1 MATAI
6 LLETDK
12 LDDALSGRAGAPGL
26 LPAAGRPLVDYAARA
41 LAACG
46 DVERVVLAGPTAY
59 GQHAVATT
67 HCDETLLLD
76 DPVRTLVESLL
87 ERYGDCEELLL
98 WRPNA
103 PLLTTEMV
111 EHFLAHAPAE
121 AAVTVALVRA
131 ERVEAEMP
139 DLPPV
144 PTTALGPDNVTF
156 TPLMVIRPAALAN
169 HHALLSR
176 LVADSMAQAELV
188 KTLGVGFSIK
198 LKAGRARLDE
208 VARRVSEVI
217 GSPCVLQ
224 VAPHAE
230 LAVRVRTRAEYHWVR
245 ERLESA

>member
-6 LLETDK
+6 LLETDR
-12 LDDALSGRAGAPGL
+12 LDDGLSGRAGAPGL

-46 DVERVVLAGPTAY
+46 DVDRVVLAGPTAY
-59 GQHAVATT
+59 GQHAVATAHIDDT
-67 HCDETLLLD
+67 ILLD
-76 DPVRTLVESLL
+76 EPLRVLVEAVL

-98 WRPNA
+98 WRPNG

-131 ERVEAEMP
+131 ERVEDQLAE
-139 DLPPV
+139 LPPV
-144 PTTALGPDNVTF
+144 PSTVFGPDAVTF
-156 TPLMVIRPAALAN
+156 SPLMVIRPAALAA
-169 HHALLSR
+169 HHALLGR
-176 LVADSMAQAELV
+176 LVAENVAQAELV

-208 VARRVSEVI
+208 VARRMSEVI
-217 GSPCVLQ
+217 GAPCVLQ
-224 VAPHAE
+224 MSPHAE
-230 LAVRVRTRAEYHWVR
+230 LVVRVRNRDEYHWVR